1 MSNILK
7 GIAILILLTAIP
19 FTSVGSITI
28 AIENQN
34 GTAITENVTAVFL
47 DENKKDIVT
56 IDLKHKQSWGNH
68 LHWWSHN
75 KHKTSL
81 LHPNEMKRVTSAY
94 ITAENCEEFTLPI
107 VLKAT
112 YNAPSPAPH
121 GGGLAYWLYE
131 FKDTVQLQCKP
142 FKPEDNKE

>member
-28 AIENQN
+28 AVENQN
-34 GTAITENVTAVFL
+34 GVPITKEVTAVFL
-47 DENKKDIVT
+47 DEDKDNIVT
-56 IDLKHKQSWGNH
+56 IDLEHPQSWSNH

-81 LHPNEMKRVTSAY
+81 LHPNDMKRVAFVY

-107 VLKAT
+107 TLKAT

-121 GGGLAYWLYE
+121 GGGLAYWLYD
-131 FKDTVQLQCKP
+131 FKDTVQLQCKA
-142 FKPEDNKE
+142 FETEDNKE